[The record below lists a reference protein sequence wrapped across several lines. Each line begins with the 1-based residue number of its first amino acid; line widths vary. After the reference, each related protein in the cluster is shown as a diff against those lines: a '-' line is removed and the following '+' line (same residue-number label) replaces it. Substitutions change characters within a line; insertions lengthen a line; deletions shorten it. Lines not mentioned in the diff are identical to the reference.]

1 MFVLFWICTLLAYNF
16 QSKVGVFLSILVFF
30 GITFVVSIY
39 DWIHKGKKDFVV
51 SRPML
56 LWVLYGSYFFIIT
69 VIWDIYYADMTYIF
83 RTVAE
88 IVILGMLSV
97 FTCVRLG
104 KSYGIEKILVII
116 RNVGLGL
123 AAFGIIEIITSIN
136 VWNFLLFKD
145 LLKNNMC
152 IDNVLVYIY
161 QESVKSIFFNPI
173 IYACFLTFLLLIVL
187 YKPISNRILQMLSV
201 SMVGINIIFTFSRTS
216 WIVVFV
222 VLIVYIIEKYG
233 KSMIAVKMLGG
244 IAGAGIILF
253 VVANII
259 TIPGKIGSLL
269 SRLNVASVVQ
279 SQPFL
284 ARIGN
289 VKNVLLDWC
298 NECTIIE
305 KIIGKGWNQAVQV
318 VYENPVAGFGTAVDN
333 QWITVLYDAGI
344 IGMLLLIAF
353 FIACFRAVLRSETA
367 NAKIARGILIAQI
380 IGGFFYESFAYFNTM
395 FILGILFVII
405 DSEQGALRMEG

>member
-30 GITFVVSIY
+30 AITFLVSIY
-39 DWIHKGKKDFVV
+39 DWIHNGKKEFTI
-51 SRPML
+51 SNPML
-56 LWVLYGSYFFIIT
+56 LWVLYSSYFFIIT
-69 VIWDIYYADMTYIF
+69 VIWDIYYSDMTYIF

-88 IVILGMLSV
+88 IVILGMLAV
-97 FTCVRLG
+97 FTCVQLG
-104 KSYGIEKILVII
+104 KRYGLERTLIII
-116 RNVGLGL
+116 RNTGMFL
-123 AAFGIIEIITSIN
+123 AALGIVEIITSKN
-136 VWNFLLFKD
+136 VCNLLLFKD
-145 LLKNNMC
+145 ILKDNMS
-152 IDNVLVYIY
+152 IDNVLQYMHQLRV
-161 QESVKSIFFNPI
+161 QSIFFNPI
-173 IYACFLTFLLLIVL
+173 IYACFLTFLLLILL
-187 YKPISNRILQMLSV
+187 YKPINNRVLQILSISIV
-201 SMVGINIIFTFSRTS
+201 CINVIFTLSRTS
-216 WIVVFV
+216 WIAIFV
-222 VLIVYIIEKYG
+222 VLTIYIIEEYRESKLA
-233 KSMIAVKMLGG
+233 MTMMGG
-244 IAGAGIILF
+244 ITGGGILLF
-253 VVANII
+253 VVANML
-259 TIPGKIGSLL
+259 TLPGMAGQILL
-269 SRLNVASVVQ
+269 RLNVADVVR

-289 VKNVLLDWC
+289 VRNVLLDWW

-305 KIIGKGWNQAVQV
+305 KIVGRGWNQAVQV

-353 FIACFRAVLRSETA
+353 FTVCFRAVLRSETA
-367 NAKIARGILIAQI
+367 NAKIARGIMIAQI